1 VFWSTL
7 YLWVAALSGIQ
18 QEVSRASRP
27 APAPITRASPLRLF
41 AAMAA
46 LVASLAAIVF
56 SLLLGDALVAG
67 GAWWMAVALPLGLIG
82 YVFSASLGGVLYGL
96 HIWTAVAFT
105 TIADALLR
113 ALLVLPGL
121 AFHVST
127 ELLALLVA
135 LPFVLAF
142 ALTWLV
148 FRKRVIGRFD
158 LDVGLRS
165 LTWNATSTVAAASA
179 SGLMISGLPMLIG
192 ATSAHIS
199 STVTGSVLLTITL
212 TRAPIVI
219 PVIALQSFLITGVF
233 RDGRIRQSA
242 IAKLVAVGTGALVI
256 LAAAGWVLGP
266 FLVSLISGGRFSIE
280 GWLIAVIV
288 ISAGLTA
295 AMCTT
300 GPALIAMRR
309 HTANVVGW
317 LTAAALTIIALLLP
331 LEENARITVALIVP
345 VVIGLIIHALALGRA
360 RPRSGQ

>member
-1 VFWSTL
+1 
-7 YLWVAALSGIQ
+7 
-18 QEVSRASRP
+18 
-27 APAPITRASPLRLF
+27 
-41 AAMAA
+41 
-46 LVASLAAIVF
+46 
-56 SLLLGDALVAG
+56 
-67 GAWWMAVALPLGLIG
+67 
-82 YVFSASLGGVLYGL
+82 
-96 HIWTAVAFT
+96 
-105 TIADALLR
+105 
-113 ALLVLPGL
+113 
-121 AFHVST
+121 
-127 ELLALLVA
+127 
-135 LPFVLAF
+135 
-142 ALTWLV
+142 
-148 FRKRVIGRFD
+148 
-158 LDVGLRS
+158 
-165 LTWNATSTVAAASA
+165 
-179 SGLMISGLPMLIG
+179 
-192 ATSAHIS
+192 
-199 STVTGSVLLTITL
+199 
-212 TRAPIVI
+212 VI